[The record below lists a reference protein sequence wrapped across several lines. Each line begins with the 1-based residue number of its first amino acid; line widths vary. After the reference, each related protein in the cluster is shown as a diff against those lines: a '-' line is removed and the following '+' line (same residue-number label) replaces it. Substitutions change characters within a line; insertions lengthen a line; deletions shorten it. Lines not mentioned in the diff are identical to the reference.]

1 MVKKNITFQ
10 AEEDSLQEFDKVLQ
24 EYEQLTGLSLKKGN
38 CIEIAMK
45 EYISKLKKQIEV
57 LKGL

>member
-10 AEEDSLQEFDKVLQ
+10 AEEDSLNDFDKVLQ
-24 EYEQLTGLSLKKGN
+24 EYEQLTGISLKKGN

-45 EYISKLKKQIEV
+45 EYIVKLKKQIEV

>member
-10 AEEDSLQEFDKVLQ
+10 AEEDNLNEFEKILQ
-24 EYEQLTGLSLKKGN
+24 EYEQITGISLKKGN
-38 CIEIAMK
+38 CLEIAMK
-45 EYISKLKKQIEV
+45 EYIVKLKNQIEV